1 MTPCGMM
8 VYIVSG
14 GGEGGEVKVWTVG
27 EYALTRKCMHLC
39 ISYMQKLELLVY
51 MMLYD
56 FLRAMLLHYL
66 IIWSDFAGEL
76 QHSFSLPQSTVISS
90 ILPSTFWLSRPYH
103 PVSLLTHHQ

>member
-1 MTPCGMM
+1 MVGGSHVHITCRGMC
-8 VYIVSG
+8 ID
-14 GGEGGEVKVWTVG
+14 
-27 EYALTRKCMHLC
+27 ARKWMCSC

-51 MMLYD
+51 VFD
-56 FLRAMLLHYL
+56 FLAMLTII

-90 ILPSTFWLSRPYH
+90 VSHHPSLHLLAVSSLSYRH